1 MQWFEGTKHNQKVLQ
16 TGQQLLPSS
25 FEITDFSYLAIHE
38 GHEVFMVQLSQL
50 LQDFYFFP
58 E

>member
-1 MQWFEGTKHNQKVLQ
+1 MQWFEGTAQSQTKKYCKQGSNFYYWGVL
-16 TGQQLLPSS
+16 
-25 FEITDFSYLAIHE
+25 DFSYLAVHK